1 MKSGTS
7 INLDMLN
14 DDYKEILQLL
24 IEAKVDFLLVGA
36 YALAAH
42 GYPRSTGDIDI
53 WINPTP
59 TNAKKVY
66 QAIIKFGAPLFDLT
80 IEDLYHPGNVF
91 QIGIAPRRIDIL
103 TGISGVEFSEAKED
117 FIQLEVYGMELPFIS
132 LKKLIINKEA
142 SGRDKDLID
151 LKKLRKL

>member
-1 MKSGTS
+1 
-7 INLDMLN
+7 MLN

-53 WINPTP
+53 WVNPTP

-66 QAIIKFGAPLFDLT
+66 QAIIRFGAPLFDLT
-80 IEDLYHPGNVF
+80 VEDLHKSGNVF

-103 TGISGVEFSEAKED
+103 TGISGVDFSEAKED
-117 FIQLEVYGMELPFIS
+117 FIQLELYGMELPFIS
-132 LKKLIINKEA
+132 LEKLIINKEA

>member
-1 MKSGTS
+1 
-7 INLDMLN
+7 MLN

-24 IEAKVDFLLVGA
+24 FEAKVDFLLVGA

-80 IEDLYHPGNVF
+80 VEDLYQLGNVF

-103 TGISGVEFSEAKED
+103 TGISGVEFAEAKED
-117 FIQLEVYGMELPFIS
+117 FIRLELYGMELPFIS
-132 LKKLIINKEA
+132 LEKLIINKEA

-151 LKKLRKL
+151 LKNLRKLL

>member
-1 MKSGTS
+1 
-7 INLDMLN
+7 MLN

-24 IEAKVDFLLVGA
+24 FEAKVDFLLVGA

-66 QAIIKFGAPLFDLT
+66 QALIKFGAPLFDLT
-80 IEDLYHPGNVF
+80 AEDLHQLGNVF

-103 TGISGVEFSEAKED
+103 TGISGVEFAEAKED
-117 FIQLEVYGMELPFIS
+117 FIRLELYGMELPFIS
-132 LKKLIINKEA
+132 LEKLIINKEA

-151 LKKLRKL
+151 LKNLRKLL